1 MAAFQ
6 PEALLRRLEAGRV
19 RYVVIGGVAA
29 TLHGSPLVT
38 RDSDICPAADA
49 ANLRALAAALRDL
62 DARIRT
68 PNDPAGVAFACDEAF
83 LAEAQLLNLTTR
95 FGDLD
100 IVLEPA
106 AGGTGG
112 YVDLISRA
120 VRFDLGEGLVV
131 PGRRCA
137 TSSARKKRPIAFCDA
152 GAPTL
157 RLLLEKQQD

>member
-100 IVLEPA
+100 IAFEPA
-106 AGGTGG
+106 GTGG
-112 YVDLISRA
+112 YVDLAARA

-131 PGRRCA
+131 PVAALRDVIRSKEA
-137 TSSARKKRPIAFCDA
+137 ADRPKDRAA
-152 GAPTL
+152 LPTL
-157 RLLLEKQQD
+157 RLLLEKQQG